1 MALPEEMNTEQTMRR
16 SDKILEAKSSFDTG
30 FHREIRQKREN
41 GVNPKEGHPFGMV
54 RMLIAGMLFL
64 LLVMAF
70 HFRYRSV
77 RITKK
82 RSNSFLTMTAIGRS

>member
-41 GVNPKEGHPFGMV
+41 GVNPKAFRV
-54 RMLIAGMLFL
+54 RPSSSL
-64 LLVMAF
+64 
-70 HFRYRSV
+70 
-77 RITKK
+77 
-82 RSNSFLTMTAIGRS
+82 MT

>member
-41 GVNPKEGHPFGMV
+41 GVNPKEGHPLAWSYAYCGD
-54 RMLIAGMLFL
+54 
-64 LLVMAF
+64 AF
-70 HFRYRSV
+70 FATGDG
-77 RITKK
+77 I
-82 RSNSFLTMTAIGRS
+82 SFSGIDRFV

>member
-41 GVNPKEGHPFGMV
+41 GVNPKTVMERLGHKNIETKLQTYIFNTD
-54 RMLIAGMLFL
+54 
-64 LLVMAF
+64 VMQQYAVDVF
-70 HFRYRSV
+70 EKT
-77 RITKK
+77 I
-82 RSNSFLTMTAIGRS
+82 NS

>member
-41 GVNPKEGHPFGMV
+41 GVNPKC
-54 RMLIAGMLFL
+54 
-64 LLVMAF
+64 
-70 HFRYRSV
+70 
-77 RITKK
+77 
-82 RSNSFLTMTAIGRS
+82 